1 MFMELIQCISIILP
15 RCTFEP
21 TWLNFLGTLKMM
33 LKHYEGIVSLLI
45 YLLTQKNALQEL
57 KKDSITYHN

>member
-45 YLLTQKNALQEL
+45 YLLTQKKCFARAEKRQ
-57 KKDSITYHN
+57 HNLS